1 MPRRLAGTSEAD
13 PAIMEPHR
21 SKRGSVTRT
30 LLLSLDGGIL
40 KAVYHRLLKVYRA
53 DIGNQMRGDN

>member
-13 PAIMEPHR
+13 PVIMEPHR

-30 LLLSLDGGIL
+30 LPLSLDGGTL
-40 KAVYHRLLKVYRA
+40 KAVYH
-53 DIGNQMRGDN
+53 

>member
-30 LLLSLDGGIL
+30 LLSLDGGIL

-53 DIGNQMRGDN
+53 DLGNQMREDN

>member
-13 PAIMEPHR
+13 PVIMEPHR

-30 LLLSLDGGIL
+30 LHPPPWIGDSEGFYHGIPESLYG
-40 KAVYHRLLKVYRA
+40 
-53 DIGNQMRGDN
+53 